1 MIRPHYRN
9 EFEKDGL
16 EKVRDNVLHH
26 PCKTS
31 EQQKDARTWIEET
44 ERVQH
49 RAYEKRAE
57 IAAWLAVFSLLLR
70 RFSARSYIFAR
81 PIDAVGF
88 RRQSASTCRS
98 PFSAEARVRRILKTN
113 L

>member
-26 PCKTS
+26 PYKTS

-49 RAYEKRAE
+49 RAYEKRVE
-57 IAAWLAVFSLLLR
+57 IAAWLAGIFRFYCGVFRLGRIFSLDLLMR
-70 RFSARSYIFAR
+70 
-81 PIDAVGF
+81 
-88 RRQSASTCRS
+88 
-98 PFSAEARVRRILKTN
+98 
-113 L
+113 